1 MSWFA
6 KFAII
11 FLAFV
16 STVSIAH
23 AATIE
28 VYVLVYDGHTI
39 SLATD
44 MAEFECEKL
53 KNEIQDIGTDELSCV
68 RVEVRRELI

>member
-6 KFAII
+6 IFAII

-28 VYVLVYDGHTI
+28 VYVLEYEGHTI

-68 RVEVRRELI
+68 RVKVRRELI